1 MEALRNC
8 RVVAVSEIIMTCTK
22 TSYTHCCSHRPD
34 KSFMCDGF
42 SMKSASAEI
51 CLHLARRMPPGNG
64 ERERLVDKGIEQ
76 SNIANER
83 VTASNGMI
91 KHLLA
96 YEGNKDIQ
104 IRLIELKKE
113 DTTVGR
119 SSIYKNNV
127 HTNGPL
133 DGSTTTKSSTKTST
147 TGISIANRFIV
158 KDDPS
163 KTSSN
168 GSSGLGKS
176 LSSSTPCH
184 VVVARKKVVGFS
196 HISSLLDESNRSSK
210 HSNNSQS

>member
-22 TSYTHCCSHRPD
+22 TYTHCCSHRPD

-51 CLHLARRMPPGNG
+51 CLHLARRMPPGSG

-196 HISSLLDESNRSSK
+196 HISSLLDESNQSSK

>member
-22 TSYTHCCSHRPD
+22 TYTHCCSHRPD

-51 CLHLARRMPPGNG
+51 CLHLARRMPPGSG

-96 YEGNKDIQ
+96 YEGNKEIQ
-104 IRLIELKKE
+104 IGLIELKRGHYCR
-113 DTTVGR
+113 TVIHLQEQCTSYQWPIR
-119 SSIYKNNV
+119 RFNNNKKL
-127 HTNGPL
+127 HENF
-133 DGSTTTKSSTKTST
+133 D
-147 TGISIANRFIV
+147 NR
-158 KDDPS
+158 DLYS
-163 KTSSN
+163 KQIH
-168 GSSGLGKS
+168 
-176 LSSSTPCH
+176 C
-184 VVVARKKVVGFS
+184 
-196 HISSLLDESNRSSK
+196 
-210 HSNNSQS
+210 